1 MSAKIEARRFSGK
14 PGTWPA
20 YEMACNSIFA
30 IAKIKK
36 YLIPQDKLVPQTGE
50 GAADELQRWKDAQQ
64 EIYRHFTLHD
74 VRRCC

>member
-50 GAADELQRWKDAQQ
+50 GAADEL
-64 EIYRHFTLHD
+64 
-74 VRRCC
+74 